1 MAPEYNLEIQA
12 QIPAT
17 LTSIHNFICSHDSD
31 GHAPHTANGGP
42 NHNDSNDEAHPVFT
56 LKEEVDQQWDQI
68 AQAMWDD
75 YWQLCEE
82 RGIGTDGSDELN
94 TDDDDEFDKEDN

>member
-1 MAPEYNLEIQA
+1 LQTYKQGRIFNLHHSSAYSVIEQIFGVLKCHFRILLLAPEYNLEIQA

-56 LKEEVDQQWDQI
+56 LKEEVDQQ
-68 AQAMWDD
+68 
-75 YWQLCEE
+75 
-82 RGIGTDGSDELN
+82 
-94 TDDDDEFDKEDN
+94 